1 MTITSDELEVEEEV
15 EAGEEQARRQLVW
28 VRPGLWVV
36 HGIVLIL
43 GVGRTG
49 RASST
54 PAVECCPGAVLGDLA
69 AGGGRGA

>member
-1 MTITSDELEVEEEV
+1 MTITSDELEV

-54 PAVECCPGAVLGDLA
+54 PAVECCPGAGWGIWL
-69 AGGGRGA
+69 